1 MLGCNP
7 CTTPMQARLR
17 LPKDNTSP
25 AVSSTE
31 YRSLIESLRYLLHM
45 RPDLTYSVCYL
56 SRFMEDPRQEHLA
69 AVKRVLRYIAS
80 TTGYGLM
87 YPRGSGGS
95 LELLGYSDNLI
106 KGLISYVK

>member
-1 MLGCNP
+1 
-7 CTTPMQARLR
+7 
-17 LPKDNTSP
+17 
-25 AVSSTE
+25 
-31 YRSLIESLRYLLHM
+31 
-45 RPDLTYSVCYL
+45 
-56 SRFMEDPRQEHLA
+56 MEDPRQEHLA